1 MVPRS
6 AQWYPEELWLAKD
19 KMMPETFPLLSD
31 HRVVCWGT
39 GGPWLWFNLA
49 DVGREA
55 LGKVTVPR
63 MSWCCVGPVCVFCPS

>member
-19 KMMPETFPLLSD
+19 EMMPETFPLLGD

-39 GGPWLWFNLA
+39 GGPWLWLI
-49 DVGREA
+49 
-55 LGKVTVPR
+55 
-63 MSWCCVGPVCVFCPS
+63 